1 MAESRKEI
9 SAQQRIRMEELTELL
24 NRASEAYYAQ
34 DTEIMSNLEYD
45 ALYDELRALEEETG
59 FVMAGSPTVRVG
71 YAAVEELP
79 RVRHEQ
85 PMLSLDKTKSRE
97 ELAQWLGD
105 QRGLLSWKLDG
116 LTVVLTYE
124 GGRLSRAVTRG
135 NGEIGEEITA
145 NAATFRNI
153 PGRIPFGG
161 RLTLRGEAV
170 IRYSDFAQINE
181 EIAAEA
187 AAKGV
192 IEDVRYKNPRNLCS
206 GSVRQLDSSVTAKRR
221 VRFYAFSLVEALAP
235 AEATEETASA
245 ITAEAAS
252 AAPGEDVSTAH
263 AETASAITAETA
275 SAAPD
280 FHNSRLAQLQFLQE
294 QGFET
299 VETAAVTGETIPA
312 QIGEFERKI
321 KDFDIPSDGLVLLLD
336 DIAYGES
343 LGRTAKFPR
352 NAIAFK
358 WADEQQE
365 TTLLEVEWSASRTG
379 LINPVAIFEPVE
391 LEGTTVR
398 RASVHNVSIVRSLQL
413 GIGDRLRVY
422 KANMI
427 IPQIAENLTRSG
439 TLEIPGACPVCGGK
453 TEIRREIDTEVLVC
467 TNAECPAK
475 KIKAFTL
482 FTSRSAMNIEGLS
495 EMTLEK
501 FIAEGFI
508 HEFADLYHLD
518 GHRQEIVEM
527 EGFGEKSY
535 SRLQES
541 VDRSRNTTLP
551 RLVYALGIAGIGA
564 ANARVLCDHFGD
576 DLEALAA
583 ASAEDLGEV
592 EGIGPVL
599 ASAVSEWFAK
609 DTNRAMLERLLQ
621 EVHPAPRQ
629 SAVRRAA
636 AAAAAQAQG
645 GAAGSPEPGR
655 QTGPE
660 TEAAS
665 GSTGSSLTAAGASA
679 GAAALQTQEDPI
691 AGKTFVVTGKVFHFA
706 NRDALKE
713 YIADRGGKVTGSVSA
728 KTDYLINNDVTSTSS
743 KNKKAAQLG
752 IPILSEED
760 FLKLAGEQPGA
771 G

>member
-1 MAESRKEI
+1 MKKDSVEQRK
-9 SAQQRIRMEELTELL
+9 RMEYLTDLL
-24 NRASEAYYAQ
+24 NRASEAYYAR

-59 FVMAGSPTVRVG
+59 VVMAGSPTVHVG

-79 RVRHEQ
+79 RVRHER

-97 ELAQWLGD
+97 DLASWLGD
-105 QRGLLSWKLDG
+105 HRGLLSWKLDG

-124 GGRLSRAVTRG
+124 DGRLSRAVTRG

-145 NAATFRNI
+145 NAATFRNL
-153 PGRIPFGG
+153 PAVIPFRGK
-161 RLTLRGEAV
+161 LTLRGEAV
-170 IRYSDFAQINE
+170 IRYSDFTQINE
-181 EIAAEA
+181 EMAAEA
-187 AAKGV
+187 AARGTL
-192 IEDVRYKNPRNLCS
+192 EDVGYKNPRNLCS

-221 VRFYAFSLVEALAP
+221 VRFYAFTLVEASLTDP
-235 AEATEETASA
+235 SQGQE
-245 ITAEAAS
+245 
-252 AAPGEDVSTAH
+252 
-263 AETASAITAETA
+263 
-275 SAAPD
+275 PD
-280 FHNSRLAQLQFLQE
+280 FCNSRLEQLRFLQA

-299 VETAAVTGETIPA
+299 VETEIVTGATVSEAVERFA
-312 QIGEFERKI
+312 QKI
-321 KDFDIPSDGLVLLLD
+321 TGFDVPSDGLVLLLD

-358 WADEQQE
+358 WADELQE
-365 TTLLEVEWSASRTG
+365 TTLTEVEWSASRTG

-413 GIGDRLRVY
+413 GIGDRVTVY

-439 TLEIPGACPVCGGK
+439 TLEIPCSCPVCSGP
-453 TEIRREIDTEVLVC
+453 TQIRREIDTEVLVC
-467 TNAECPAK
+467 TNPDCPAK

-508 HEFADLYHLD
+508 HEFADIYHLD
-518 GHRQEIVEM
+518 DHRDAIVDM

-535 SRLQES
+535 NRLIES
-541 VDRSRNTTLP
+541 VDKSRTTTMP
-551 RLVYALGIAGIGA
+551 RLLYALGIAGIGA
-564 ANARVLCDHFGD
+564 ANARVLCDHFED
-576 DLEALAA
+576 DIRAIRS
-583 ASAEDLGEV
+583 ASAEELGQV

-599 ASAVSEWFAK
+599 AAAVSAWFADEK
-609 DTNRAMLERLLQ
+609 NLLMLDRLLQ
-621 EVHPAPRQ
+621 ELKP
-629 SAVRRAA
+629 AVRESVRAA
-636 AAAAAQAQG
+636 AERKARVAEANAAD
-645 GAAGSPEPGR
+645 GAGNTE
-655 QTGPE
+655 GP
-660 TEAAS
+660 AAS
-665 GSTGSSLTAAGASA
+665 GI
-679 GAAALQTQEDPI
+679 QEDPV

-713 YIADRGGKVTGSVSA
+713 FIADRGGKVTGSVSA

-760 FLKLAGEQPGA
+760 FIKLAGA
-771 G
+771 VTD

>member
-1 MAESRKEI
+1 MKKDSVEQRK
-9 SAQQRIRMEELTELL
+9 RMEYLTDLL
-24 NRASEAYYAQ
+24 NRASEAYYAR

-59 FVMAGSPTVRVG
+59 VVMAGSPTVHVG

-79 RVRHEQ
+79 RVRHER

-97 ELAQWLGD
+97 DLASWLGD
-105 QRGLLSWKLDG
+105 HRGLLSWKLDG

-124 GGRLSRAVTRG
+124 DGRLSRAVTRG

-145 NAATFRNI
+145 NAATFRNL
-153 PGRIPFGG
+153 PAVIPFRGK
-161 RLTLRGEAV
+161 LTLRGEAV
-170 IRYSDFAQINE
+170 IRYSDFTQINE
-181 EIAAEA
+181 EMAAEA
-187 AAKGV
+187 AARGTL
-192 IEDVRYKNPRNLCS
+192 EDVGYKNPRNLCS

-221 VRFYAFSLVEALAP
+221 VRFYAFTLVEASLTDP
-235 AEATEETASA
+235 SQGQE
-245 ITAEAAS
+245 
-252 AAPGEDVSTAH
+252 
-263 AETASAITAETA
+263 
-275 SAAPD
+275 PD
-280 FHNSRLAQLQFLQE
+280 FCNSRLEQLRFLQA

-299 VETAAVTGETIPA
+299 VETEIVTGATVSEAVERFA
-312 QIGEFERKI
+312 QKI
-321 KDFDIPSDGLVLLLD
+321 TGFDVPSDGLVLLLD

-358 WADEQQE
+358 WADELQE
-365 TTLLEVEWSASRTG
+365 TTLTEVEWSASRTG

-413 GIGDRLRVY
+413 GIGDRVTVY

-439 TLEIPGACPVCGGK
+439 TLEIPCSCPVCSGP
-453 TEIRREIDTEVLVC
+453 TQIRREIDTEVLVC
-467 TNAECPAK
+467 TNPDCPAK

-508 HEFADLYHLD
+508 HEFADIYHLD
-518 GHRQEIVEM
+518 DHRDAIVDM

-535 SRLQES
+535 NRLIES
-541 VDRSRNTTLP
+541 VDKSRTTTMP
-551 RLVYALGIAGIGA
+551 RLLYALGIAGIGA
-564 ANARVLCDHFGD
+564 ANARVLCDHFED
-576 DLEALAA
+576 DIRAIRS
-583 ASAEDLGEV
+583 ASAEELGQV

-599 ASAVSEWFAK
+599 AAAVSAWFADEK
-609 DTNRAMLERLLQ
+609 NLLMLDRLLQ
-621 EVHPAPRQ
+621 ELKP
-629 SAVRRAA
+629 AVRESVRAA
-636 AAAAAQAQG
+636 AERKARAAEADPAD
-645 GAAGSPEPGR
+645 GAGNTE
-655 QTGPE
+655 GP
-660 TEAAS
+660 AAS
-665 GSTGSSLTAAGASA
+665 GI
-679 GAAALQTQEDPI
+679 QEDPV

-706 NRDALKE
+706 NSDALKE
-713 YIADRGGKVTGSVSA
+713 FIADRGGKVTGSVSA

-760 FLKLAGEQPGA
+760 FIKLAGA
-771 G
+771 VTD

>member
-1 MAESRKEI
+1 MKKDSVEQRK
-9 SAQQRIRMEELTELL
+9 RMEYLTDLL
-24 NRASEAYYAQ
+24 NRASEAYYAR

-59 FVMAGSPTVRVG
+59 VVMAGSPTVHVG

-79 RVRHEQ
+79 RVRHER

-97 ELAQWLGD
+97 DLASWLGD
-105 QRGLLSWKLDG
+105 HRGLLSWKLDG

-124 GGRLSRAVTRG
+124 DGRLSRAVTRG

-145 NAATFRNI
+145 NAATFRNL
-153 PGRIPFGG
+153 PAVIPFRGK
-161 RLTLRGEAV
+161 LTLRGEAV
-170 IRYSDFAQINE
+170 IRYSDFTQINE
-181 EIAAEA
+181 EMAAEA
-187 AAKGV
+187 AARGTL
-192 IEDVRYKNPRNLCS
+192 EDVGYKNPRNLCS

-221 VRFYAFSLVEALAP
+221 VRFYAFTLVEASLTDP
-235 AEATEETASA
+235 SQGQE
-245 ITAEAAS
+245 
-252 AAPGEDVSTAH
+252 
-263 AETASAITAETA
+263 
-275 SAAPD
+275 PD
-280 FHNSRLAQLQFLQE
+280 FCNSRLEQLRFLQA

-299 VETAAVTGETIPA
+299 VETEIVTGATVSEAVERFA
-312 QIGEFERKI
+312 QKI
-321 KDFDIPSDGLVLLLD
+321 TGFDVPSDGLVLLLD

-358 WADEQQE
+358 WADELQE
-365 TTLLEVEWSASRTG
+365 TTLTEVEWSASRTG

-413 GIGDRLRVY
+413 GIGDRVTVY

-439 TLEIPGACPVCGGK
+439 TLEIPCSCPVCSGP
-453 TEIRREIDTEVLVC
+453 TQIRREIDTEVLVC
-467 TNAECPAK
+467 TNPDCPAK

-508 HEFADLYHLD
+508 HEFADIYHLD
-518 GHRQEIVEM
+518 DHRDAIVDM

-535 SRLQES
+535 NRLIES
-541 VDRSRNTTLP
+541 VDKSRTTTMP
-551 RLVYALGIAGIGA
+551 RLLYALGIAGIGA
-564 ANARVLCDHFGD
+564 ANARVLCDHFED
-576 DLEALAA
+576 DIRAIRS
-583 ASAEDLGEV
+583 ASAEELGQV

-599 ASAVSEWFAK
+599 AAAVSAWFADEK
-609 DTNRAMLERLLQ
+609 NLLMLDRLLQ
-621 EVHPAPRQ
+621 ELKP
-629 SAVRRAA
+629 AVRESVRAA
-636 AAAAAQAQG
+636 AERKARVAEADAAD
-645 GAAGSPEPGR
+645 GAGNTE
-655 QTGPE
+655 GP
-660 TEAAS
+660 AAS
-665 GSTGSSLTAAGASA
+665 GI
-679 GAAALQTQEDPI
+679 QEDPV

-713 YIADRGGKVTGSVSA
+713 FIADRGGKVTGSVSA

-760 FLKLAGEQPGA
+760 FIKLAGA
-771 G
+771 VTD

>member
-1 MAESRKEI
+1 
-9 SAQQRIRMEELTELL
+9 MEYLTDLL
-24 NRASEAYYAQ
+24 NRASEAYYAR

-59 FVMAGSPTVRVG
+59 VVMAGSPTVHVG

-79 RVRHEQ
+79 RVRHER

-97 ELAQWLGD
+97 DLASWLGD
-105 QRGLLSWKLDG
+105 HRGLLSWKLDG

-124 GGRLSRAVTRG
+124 DGRLSRAVTRG

-145 NAATFRNI
+145 NAATFRNL
-153 PGRIPFGG
+153 PAMIPFRGK
-161 RLTLRGEAV
+161 LTLRGEAV
-170 IRYSDFAQINE
+170 IRYSDFTQINE
-181 EIAAEA
+181 EMAAEA
-187 AAKGV
+187 AARGTL
-192 IEDVRYKNPRNLCS
+192 EDVGYKNPRNLCS

-221 VRFYAFSLVEALAP
+221 VRFYAFTLVEASLTDP
-235 AEATEETASA
+235 SQGQE
-245 ITAEAAS
+245 
-252 AAPGEDVSTAH
+252 
-263 AETASAITAETA
+263 
-275 SAAPD
+275 PD
-280 FHNSRLAQLQFLQE
+280 FCNSRLEQLRFLQA

-299 VETAAVTGETIPA
+299 VETEIVTGATVSEAVERFA
-312 QIGEFERKI
+312 QKI
-321 KDFDIPSDGLVLLLD
+321 TGFDVPSDGLVLLLD

-358 WADEQQE
+358 WADELQE
-365 TTLLEVEWSASRTG
+365 TTLTEVEWSASRTG

-413 GIGDRLRVY
+413 GIGDRVTVY

-439 TLEIPGACPVCGGK
+439 TLEIPCSCPVCSGP
-453 TEIRREIDTEVLVC
+453 TQIRREIDTEVLVC
-467 TNAECPAK
+467 TNPDCPAK

-508 HEFADLYHLD
+508 HEFADIYHLD
-518 GHRQEIVEM
+518 DHRDEIVDM

-535 SRLQES
+535 NRLIES
-541 VDRSRNTTLP
+541 VDKSRTTTMP
-551 RLVYALGIAGIGA
+551 RLLYALGIAGIGA
-564 ANARVLCDHFGD
+564 ANARVLCDHFED
-576 DLEALAA
+576 DIRAIRS
-583 ASAEDLGEV
+583 ASAEELGQV

-599 ASAVSEWFAK
+599 AAAVSAWFADEK
-609 DTNRAMLERLLQ
+609 NLLMLDRLLQ
-621 EVHPAPRQ
+621 ELKP
-629 SAVRRAA
+629 AVRESVRAA
-636 AAAAAQAQG
+636 AERKARAAEADAAD
-645 GAAGSPEPGR
+645 GAGNTE
-655 QTGPE
+655 GP
-660 TEAAS
+660 AAS
-665 GSTGSSLTAAGASA
+665 GI
-679 GAAALQTQEDPI
+679 QEDPV

-713 YIADRGGKVTGSVSA
+713 FIADRGGKVTGSVSA

-760 FLKLAGEQPGA
+760 FIKLAGA
-771 G
+771 VTD

>member
-1 MAESRKEI
+1 MERDRKEL
-9 SAQQRIRMEELTELL
+9 SAETRSRMEYLAGLL
-24 NRASEAYYAQ
+24 NEASEAYYAR

-45 ALYDELRALEEETG
+45 HYYDELQALEKESG
-59 FVMAGSPTVRVG
+59 FVLSGSPTLRVG

-97 ELAQWLGD
+97 ALAQWLGD
-105 QRGLLSWKLDG
+105 QTGLLSWKLDG

-124 GGRLSRAVTRG
+124 EGKLARAVTRG

-145 NAATFRNI
+145 NAAAFRNL
-153 PGRIPFGG
+153 PAVIPFRGK
-161 RLTLRGEAV
+161 LTLRGEAI
-170 IRYSDFAQINE
+170 IRYSDFAVINE

-187 AAKGV
+187 AAKGTL
-192 IEDVRYKNPRNLCS
+192 EDVRYKNPRNLCS

-221 VRFYAFSLVEALAP
+221 VRFYAFTLVEASVENSEKTSGHP
-235 AEATEETASA
+235 
-245 ITAEAAS
+245 
-252 AAPGEDVSTAH
+252 V
-263 AETASAITAETA
+263 
-275 SAAPD
+275 PD
-280 FHNSRLAQLQFLQE
+280 FHNSRLEQLRFLQK

-299 VETAAVTGETIPA
+299 VETSVVTGETVA
-312 QIGEFERKI
+312 GQVDLFEQKI
-321 KDFDIPSDGLVLLLD
+321 AGFDIPSDGLVLLMD
-336 DIAYGES
+336 DIAYGDS

-365 TTLLEVEWSASRTG
+365 TTLKEVEWSASRTG

-391 LEGTTVR
+391 LEGTTVK
-398 RASVHNVSIVRSLQL
+398 RASVHNVSIVRALHL
-413 GIGDRLRVY
+413 GIGDRLTVY

-439 TLEIPGACPVCGGK
+439 TLEIPEVCPVCGGK
-453 TEIRREIDTEVLVC
+453 TEILREIDTEVLVC
-467 TNAECPAK
+467 TNPECPAK

-482 FTSRSAMNIEGLS
+482 FASRSAMNIEGLS

-508 HEFADLYHLD
+508 HEFADIYHLD
-518 GHRQEIVEM
+518 QHRDAIVEM

-535 SRLQES
+535 TRLIES
-541 VDRSRNTTLP
+541 VERSRQTTLP

-564 ANARVLCDHFGD
+564 ANARILCNHFGE
-576 DLEALAA
+576 DLEAMAA
-583 ASAEDLGEV
+583 ASAEEIGQA

-599 ASAVSEWFAK
+599 AAAVSEWFASEK
-609 DTNRAMLERLLQ
+609 NRAVLDHLLQ
-621 EVHPAPRQ
+621 EVHP
-629 SAVRRAA
+629 VRRTSVRPSRPAA
-636 AAAAAQAQG
+636 AREGGLSAADSGDTGTGQLSSEEQEG
-645 GAAGSPEPGR
+645 SAG
-655 QTGPE
+655 TGP
-660 TEAAS
+660 
-665 GSTGSSLTAAGASA
+665 
-679 GAAALQTQEDPI
+679 DPI
-691 AGKTFVVTGKVFHFA
+691 AGKTFVVTGKVFHFS
-706 NRDALKE
+706 NRDELKE
-713 YIADRGGKVTGSVSA
+713 FIADRGGKVTGSVSA

-760 FLKLAGEQPGA
+760 FLKLAGEL
-771 G
+771 

>member
-1 MAESRKEI
+1 MKKDSVEQRK
-9 SAQQRIRMEELTELL
+9 RMEYLTDLL
-24 NRASEAYYAQ
+24 NRASEAYYAR

-59 FVMAGSPTVRVG
+59 VVMAGSPTVHVG

-79 RVRHEQ
+79 RVRHER

-97 ELAQWLGD
+97 DLASWLGD
-105 QRGLLSWKLDG
+105 HRGLLSWKLDG

-124 GGRLSRAVTRG
+124 DGRLFRAVTRG

-145 NAATFRNI
+145 NAATFRNL
-153 PGRIPFGG
+153 PAMIPFRGK
-161 RLTLRGEAV
+161 LTLRGEAV
-170 IRYSDFAQINE
+170 IRYSDFTQINE
-181 EIAAEA
+181 EMAAEA
-187 AAKGV
+187 AARGTL
-192 IEDVRYKNPRNLCS
+192 EDVGYKNPRNLCS

-221 VRFYAFSLVEALAP
+221 VRFYAFTLVEASLTDP
-235 AEATEETASA
+235 SQGQE
-245 ITAEAAS
+245 
-252 AAPGEDVSTAH
+252 
-263 AETASAITAETA
+263 
-275 SAAPD
+275 PD
-280 FHNSRLAQLQFLQE
+280 FCNSRLEQLRFLQA

-299 VETAAVTGETIPA
+299 VETEIVTGATVSEAVERFA
-312 QIGEFERKI
+312 QKI
-321 KDFDIPSDGLVLLLD
+321 TGFDVPSDGLVLLLD

-358 WADEQQE
+358 WADELQE
-365 TTLLEVEWSASRTG
+365 TTLTEVEWSASRTG

-413 GIGDRLRVY
+413 GIGDRVTVY

-439 TLEIPGACPVCGGK
+439 TLEIPCSCPVCSGP
-453 TEIRREIDTEVLVC
+453 TQIRREIDTEVLVC
-467 TNAECPAK
+467 TNPDCPAK

-508 HEFADLYHLD
+508 HEFADIYHLD
-518 GHRQEIVEM
+518 DHRDEIVDM

-535 SRLQES
+535 NRLIES
-541 VDRSRNTTLP
+541 VDKSRTTTMP
-551 RLVYALGIAGIGA
+551 RLLYALGIAGIGA
-564 ANARVLCDHFGD
+564 ANARVLCDHFED
-576 DLEALAA
+576 DIRAIRS
-583 ASAEDLGEV
+583 ASAEELGQV

-599 ASAVSEWFAK
+599 AAAVSAWFADEK
-609 DTNRAMLERLLQ
+609 NLLMLDRLLQ
-621 EVHPAPRQ
+621 ELKP
-629 SAVRRAA
+629 AVRESVRAA
-636 AAAAAQAQG
+636 AERKARAAEADPAD
-645 GAAGSPEPGR
+645 GAGNTE
-655 QTGPE
+655 GP
-660 TEAAS
+660 AAS
-665 GSTGSSLTAAGASA
+665 GI
-679 GAAALQTQEDPI
+679 QEDPV

-713 YIADRGGKVTGSVSA
+713 FIADRGGKVTGSVSA

-760 FLKLAGEQPGA
+760 FIKLAGA
-771 G
+771 VTD

>member
-1 MAESRKEI
+1 MKKDSVEQRK
-9 SAQQRIRMEELTELL
+9 RMEYLTDLL
-24 NRASEAYYAQ
+24 NRASEAYYAR

-59 FVMAGSPTVRVG
+59 VVMAGSPTVHVG

-79 RVRHEQ
+79 RVRHER

-97 ELAQWLGD
+97 DLVSWLGD
-105 QRGLLSWKLDG
+105 HRGLLSWKLDG

-124 GGRLSRAVTRG
+124 DGRLSRAVTRG

-145 NAATFRNI
+145 NAATFRNL
-153 PGRIPFGG
+153 PAMIPFRGK
-161 RLTLRGEAV
+161 LTLRGEAV
-170 IRYSDFAQINE
+170 IRYSDFTQINE
-181 EIAAEA
+181 EMAAEA
-187 AAKGV
+187 AARGTL
-192 IEDVRYKNPRNLCS
+192 EDVGYKNPRNLCS

-221 VRFYAFSLVEALAP
+221 VRFYAFTLVEASLTDP
-235 AEATEETASA
+235 SQGQE
-245 ITAEAAS
+245 
-252 AAPGEDVSTAH
+252 
-263 AETASAITAETA
+263 
-275 SAAPD
+275 PD
-280 FHNSRLAQLQFLQE
+280 FCNSRLEQLRFLQA

-299 VETAAVTGETIPA
+299 VETEIVTGATVSEAVERFA
-312 QIGEFERKI
+312 QKI
-321 KDFDIPSDGLVLLLD
+321 TGFDVPSDGLVLLLD

-358 WADEQQE
+358 WADELQE
-365 TTLLEVEWSASRTG
+365 TTLTEVEWSASRTG

-413 GIGDRLRVY
+413 GIGDRVTVY

-439 TLEIPGACPVCGGK
+439 TLEIPCSCPVCSGP
-453 TEIRREIDTEVLVC
+453 TQIRREIDTEVLVC
-467 TNAECPAK
+467 TNPDCPAK
-475 KIKAFTL
+475 KIKAVTL

-508 HEFADLYHLD
+508 HEFADIYHLD
-518 GHRQEIVEM
+518 DHRDEIVDM

-535 SRLQES
+535 NRLIES
-541 VDRSRNTTLP
+541 VDKSRTTTMP
-551 RLVYALGIAGIGA
+551 RLLYALGIAGIGA
-564 ANARVLCDHFGD
+564 ANARVLCDHFED
-576 DLEALAA
+576 DIRAIRS
-583 ASAEDLGEV
+583 ASAEELGQV

-599 ASAVSEWFAK
+599 AAAVSAWFADEK
-609 DTNRAMLERLLQ
+609 NLLMLDRLLQ
-621 EVHPAPRQ
+621 ELKP
-629 SAVRRAA
+629 AVRESVRAA
-636 AAAAAQAQG
+636 AERKARAAEADAAD
-645 GAAGSPEPGR
+645 GAGNTE
-655 QTGPE
+655 GP
-660 TEAAS
+660 AVS
-665 GSTGSSLTAAGASA
+665 GI
-679 GAAALQTQEDPI
+679 QEDPV

-713 YIADRGGKVTGSVSA
+713 FIADRGGKVTGSVSA

-760 FLKLAGEQPGA
+760 FIKLAGA
-771 G
+771 VTD

>member
-1 MAESRKEI
+1 MKKDSVEQRK
-9 SAQQRIRMEELTELL
+9 RMEYLTDLL
-24 NRASEAYYAQ
+24 NRASEAYYAR

-59 FVMAGSPTVRVG
+59 VVMAGSPTVHVG

-79 RVRHEQ
+79 RVRHER

-97 ELAQWLGD
+97 DLASWLGD
-105 QRGLLSWKLDG
+105 HRGLLSWKLDG

-124 GGRLSRAVTRG
+124 DGRLSRAVTRG

-145 NAATFRNI
+145 NAATFRNL
-153 PGRIPFGG
+153 PAMIPFRGK
-161 RLTLRGEAV
+161 LTLRGEAV
-170 IRYSDFAQINE
+170 IRYSDFTQINE
-181 EIAAEA
+181 EMAAEA
-187 AAKGV
+187 AARGTL
-192 IEDVRYKNPRNLCS
+192 EDVGYKNPRNLCS

-221 VRFYAFSLVEALAP
+221 VRFYAFTLVEASLTDP
-235 AEATEETASA
+235 SQGQE
-245 ITAEAAS
+245 
-252 AAPGEDVSTAH
+252 
-263 AETASAITAETA
+263 
-275 SAAPD
+275 PD
-280 FHNSRLAQLQFLQE
+280 FCNSRLEQLRFLQA

-299 VETAAVTGETIPA
+299 VETEIVTGATVSEAVERFA
-312 QIGEFERKI
+312 QKI
-321 KDFDIPSDGLVLLLD
+321 TGFDVPSDGLVLLLD

-358 WADEQQE
+358 WADELQE
-365 TTLLEVEWSASRTG
+365 TTLTEVEWSASRTG

-413 GIGDRLRVY
+413 GIGDRVTVY

-439 TLEIPGACPVCGGK
+439 TLEIPCSCPVCSGP
-453 TEIRREIDTEVLVC
+453 TQIRREIDTEVLVC
-467 TNAECPAK
+467 TNPDCPAK

-508 HEFADLYHLD
+508 HEFADIYHLD
-518 GHRQEIVEM
+518 DHRDAIVDM

-535 SRLQES
+535 NRLIES
-541 VDRSRNTTLP
+541 VDKSRTTTMP
-551 RLVYALGIAGIGA
+551 RLLYALGIAGIGA
-564 ANARVLCDHFGD
+564 ANARVLCDHFED
-576 DLEALAA
+576 DIRAIRS
-583 ASAEDLGEV
+583 ASAEELGQV

-599 ASAVSEWFAK
+599 AAAVSAWFADEK
-609 DTNRAMLERLLQ
+609 NLLMLDRLLK
-621 EVHPAPRQ
+621 ELKP
-629 SAVRRAA
+629 AVRESVRAA
-636 AAAAAQAQG
+636 AERKARAAEADPAD
-645 GAAGSPEPGR
+645 GAGNTE
-655 QTGPE
+655 GP
-660 TEAAS
+660 AAS
-665 GSTGSSLTAAGASA
+665 GI
-679 GAAALQTQEDPI
+679 QEDPV

-713 YIADRGGKVTGSVSA
+713 FIADRGGKVTGSVSA

-760 FLKLAGEQPGA
+760 FIKLAGA
-771 G
+771 VTD

>member
-1 MAESRKEI
+1 MKKDSVEQRK
-9 SAQQRIRMEELTELL
+9 RMEYLTDLL
-24 NRASEAYYAQ
+24 NRASEAYYAR

-59 FVMAGSPTVRVG
+59 VVMAGSPTVHVG

-79 RVRHEQ
+79 RVRHER

-97 ELAQWLGD
+97 DLASWLGD
-105 QRGLLSWKLDG
+105 HRGLLSWKLDG

-124 GGRLSRAVTRG
+124 DGRLSRAVTRG

-145 NAATFRNI
+145 NAATFRNL
-153 PGRIPFGG
+153 PAMIPFRGK
-161 RLTLRGEAV
+161 LTLRGEAV
-170 IRYSDFAQINE
+170 IRYSDFTQINE
-181 EIAAEA
+181 EMAAEA
-187 AAKGV
+187 AARGTL
-192 IEDVRYKNPRNLCS
+192 EDVGYKNPRNLCS

-221 VRFYAFSLVEALAP
+221 VRFYAFTLVEASLTDP
-235 AEATEETASA
+235 SQGQE
-245 ITAEAAS
+245 
-252 AAPGEDVSTAH
+252 
-263 AETASAITAETA
+263 
-275 SAAPD
+275 PD
-280 FHNSRLAQLQFLQE
+280 FCNSRLEQLRFLQA

-299 VETAAVTGETIPA
+299 VETEIVTGATVSEAVERFA
-312 QIGEFERKI
+312 QKI
-321 KDFDIPSDGLVLLLD
+321 TGFDVPSDGLVLLLD

-358 WADEQQE
+358 WADELQE
-365 TTLLEVEWSASRTG
+365 TTLTEVEWSASRTG

-413 GIGDRLRVY
+413 GIGDRVTVY
-422 KANMI
+422 RANMI

-439 TLEIPGACPVCGGK
+439 TLEIPCSCPVCSGP
-453 TEIRREIDTEVLVC
+453 TQIRREIDTEVLVC
-467 TNAECPAK
+467 TNPDCPAK

-508 HEFADLYHLD
+508 HEFADIYHLD
-518 GHRQEIVEM
+518 DHRDEIVDM

-535 SRLQES
+535 NRLIES
-541 VDRSRNTTLP
+541 VDKSRTTTMP
-551 RLVYALGIAGIGA
+551 RLLYALGIAGIGA
-564 ANARVLCDHFGD
+564 ANARVLCDHFED
-576 DLEALAA
+576 DIRAIRS
-583 ASAEDLGEV
+583 ASAEELGQV

-599 ASAVSEWFAK
+599 AAAVSAWFADEK
-609 DTNRAMLERLLQ
+609 NLLMLDRLLQ
-621 EVHPAPRQ
+621 ELKP
-629 SAVRRAA
+629 AVRESVRAA
-636 AAAAAQAQG
+636 AERKARVAEADAAD
-645 GAAGSPEPGR
+645 GAGNTE
-655 QTGPE
+655 GP
-660 TEAAS
+660 AAS
-665 GSTGSSLTAAGASA
+665 GI
-679 GAAALQTQEDPI
+679 QEDPV

-713 YIADRGGKVTGSVSA
+713 FIADRGGKVTGSVSA

-760 FLKLAGEQPGA
+760 FIKLAGA
-771 G
+771 VTD

>member
-1 MAESRKEI
+1 MKKDSVEQRK
-9 SAQQRIRMEELTELL
+9 RMEYLTDLL
-24 NRASEAYYAQ
+24 NRASEAYYAR

-59 FVMAGSPTVRVG
+59 VVMAGSPTVHVG

-79 RVRHEQ
+79 RVRHER

-97 ELAQWLGD
+97 DLASWLGD
-105 QRGLLSWKLDG
+105 HRGLLSWKLDG

-124 GGRLSRAVTRG
+124 DGRLSRAVTRG

-145 NAATFRNI
+145 NAATFRNL
-153 PGRIPFGG
+153 PAVIPFRGK
-161 RLTLRGEAV
+161 LTLRGEAV
-170 IRYSDFAQINE
+170 IRYSDFTQINE
-181 EIAAEA
+181 EMAAEA
-187 AAKGV
+187 AARGTL
-192 IEDVRYKNPRNLCS
+192 EDVGYKNPRNLCS

-221 VRFYAFSLVEALAP
+221 VRFYAFTLVEASLTDP
-235 AEATEETASA
+235 SQGQE
-245 ITAEAAS
+245 
-252 AAPGEDVSTAH
+252 
-263 AETASAITAETA
+263 
-275 SAAPD
+275 PD
-280 FHNSRLAQLQFLQE
+280 FCNSRLEQLRFLQA

-299 VETAAVTGETIPA
+299 VETEIVTGATVSEAVERFA
-312 QIGEFERKI
+312 QKI
-321 KDFDIPSDGLVLLLD
+321 TGFDVPSDGLVLLLD

-358 WADEQQE
+358 WADELQE
-365 TTLLEVEWSASRTG
+365 TTLTEVEWSASRTG

-413 GIGDRLRVY
+413 GIGDRVTVY

-439 TLEIPGACPVCGGK
+439 TLEIPCSCPVCSGP
-453 TEIRREIDTEVLVC
+453 TQIRREIDTEVLVC
-467 TNAECPAK
+467 TNPDCPAK

-508 HEFADLYHLD
+508 HEFADIYHLD
-518 GHRQEIVEM
+518 DHRDAIVDM

-535 SRLQES
+535 NRLIES
-541 VDRSRNTTLP
+541 VDKSRTTTMP
-551 RLVYALGIAGIGA
+551 RLIYALGIAGIGA
-564 ANARVLCDHFGD
+564 ANARVLCDHFED
-576 DLEALAA
+576 DIRAIRS
-583 ASAEDLGEV
+583 ASAEELGQV

-599 ASAVSEWFAK
+599 AAAVSAWFADEK
-609 DTNRAMLERLLQ
+609 NLLMLDRLLK
-621 EVHPAPRQ
+621 ELKP
-629 SAVRRAA
+629 AVRESVRAA
-636 AAAAAQAQG
+636 AERKARVAEADAAD
-645 GAAGSPEPGR
+645 GAGNTE
-655 QTGPE
+655 GP
-660 TEAAS
+660 AAS
-665 GSTGSSLTAAGASA
+665 GI
-679 GAAALQTQEDPI
+679 QEDPV

-713 YIADRGGKVTGSVSA
+713 FIADRGGKVTGSVSA

-760 FLKLAGEQPGA
+760 FIKLAGA
-771 G
+771 VTD

>member
-1 MAESRKEI
+1 MKKDSVEQRK
-9 SAQQRIRMEELTELL
+9 RMEYLTDLL
-24 NRASEAYYAQ
+24 NRASEAYYAR

-59 FVMAGSPTVRVG
+59 VVMAGSPTVHVG

-79 RVRHEQ
+79 RVRHER

-97 ELAQWLGD
+97 DLASWLGD
-105 QRGLLSWKLDG
+105 HRGLLSWKLDG

-124 GGRLSRAVTRG
+124 DGRLSRAVTRG

-145 NAATFRNI
+145 NAATFRNL
-153 PGRIPFGG
+153 PAVIPFRGK
-161 RLTLRGEAV
+161 LTLRGEAV
-170 IRYSDFAQINE
+170 IRYSDFTQINE
-181 EIAAEA
+181 EMAAEA
-187 AAKGV
+187 AARGTL
-192 IEDVRYKNPRNLCS
+192 EDVGYKNPRNLCS
-206 GSVRQLDSSVTAKRR
+206 GSMRQLDSSVTAKRR
-221 VRFYAFSLVEALAP
+221 VRFYAFTLVEASLTDP
-235 AEATEETASA
+235 SQGQE
-245 ITAEAAS
+245 
-252 AAPGEDVSTAH
+252 
-263 AETASAITAETA
+263 
-275 SAAPD
+275 PD
-280 FHNSRLAQLQFLQE
+280 FCNSRLEQLRFLQA

-299 VETAAVTGETIPA
+299 VETEIVTGATVSEAVERFA
-312 QIGEFERKI
+312 QKI
-321 KDFDIPSDGLVLLLD
+321 TGFDVPSDGLVLLLD

-358 WADEQQE
+358 WADELQE
-365 TTLLEVEWSASRTG
+365 TTLTEVEWSASRTG

-413 GIGDRLRVY
+413 GIGDRVTVY

-439 TLEIPGACPVCGGK
+439 TLEIPCSCPVCSGP
-453 TEIRREIDTEVLVC
+453 TQIRREIDTEVLVC
-467 TNAECPAK
+467 TNPDCPAK

-508 HEFADLYHLD
+508 HEFADIYHLD
-518 GHRQEIVEM
+518 DHRDEIVDM

-535 SRLQES
+535 NRLIES
-541 VDRSRNTTLP
+541 VDKSRTTTMP
-551 RLVYALGIAGIGA
+551 RLLYALGIAGIGA
-564 ANARVLCDHFGD
+564 ANARVLCDHFED
-576 DLEALAA
+576 DIRAIRS
-583 ASAEDLGEV
+583 ASAEELGQV

-599 ASAVSEWFAK
+599 AAAVSAWFADEK
-609 DTNRAMLERLLQ
+609 NLLMLDRLLQ
-621 EVHPAPRQ
+621 ELKP
-629 SAVRRAA
+629 AVRESVRAA
-636 AAAAAQAQG
+636 AERKARAAEADAAD
-645 GAAGSPEPGR
+645 GAGNTE
-655 QTGPE
+655 GP
-660 TEAAS
+660 AAS
-665 GSTGSSLTAAGASA
+665 GI
-679 GAAALQTQEDPI
+679 QEDPV

-713 YIADRGGKVTGSVSA
+713 FIADRGGKVTGSVSA

-760 FLKLAGEQPGA
+760 FIKLAGA
-771 G
+771 VTD

>member
-1 MAESRKEI
+1 MKKDSVEQRK
-9 SAQQRIRMEELTELL
+9 RMEYLTDLL
-24 NRASEAYYAQ
+24 NRASEAYYAR

-59 FVMAGSPTVRVG
+59 VVMAGSPTVHVG

-79 RVRHEQ
+79 RVRHER

-97 ELAQWLGD
+97 DLASWLGD
-105 QRGLLSWKLDG
+105 HRGLLSWKLDG

-124 GGRLSRAVTRG
+124 DGRLSRAVTRG

-145 NAATFRNI
+145 NAATFRNL
-153 PGRIPFGG
+153 PAMIPFRGK
-161 RLTLRGEAV
+161 LTLRGEAV
-170 IRYSDFAQINE
+170 IRYSDFTQINE
-181 EIAAEA
+181 EMAAEA
-187 AAKGV
+187 AARGTL
-192 IEDVRYKNPRNLCS
+192 EDVGYKNPRNLCS

-221 VRFYAFSLVEALAP
+221 VRFYAFTLVEASLTDP
-235 AEATEETASA
+235 SQGQE
-245 ITAEAAS
+245 
-252 AAPGEDVSTAH
+252 
-263 AETASAITAETA
+263 
-275 SAAPD
+275 PD
-280 FHNSRLAQLQFLQE
+280 FCNSRLEQLRFLQA

-299 VETAAVTGETIPA
+299 VETEIVTGATVSEAVERFA
-312 QIGEFERKI
+312 QKI
-321 KDFDIPSDGLVLLLD
+321 TGFDVPSDGLVLLLD

-358 WADEQQE
+358 WADELQE
-365 TTLLEVEWSASRTG
+365 TTLTEVEWSASRTG

-413 GIGDRLRVY
+413 GIGDRVTVY

-439 TLEIPGACPVCGGK
+439 TLEIPCSCPVCSGP
-453 TEIRREIDTEVLVC
+453 TQIRREIDTEVLVC
-467 TNAECPAK
+467 TNPDCPAK

-508 HEFADLYHLD
+508 HEFADIYHLD
-518 GHRQEIVEM
+518 DHRDEIVDM

-535 SRLQES
+535 NRLIES
-541 VDRSRNTTLP
+541 VDKSRTTTMP
-551 RLVYALGIAGIGA
+551 RLLYALGIAGIGA
-564 ANARVLCDHFGD
+564 ANARVLCDHFED
-576 DLEALAA
+576 DIRAIRS
-583 ASAEDLGEV
+583 ASAEELGQV

-599 ASAVSEWFAK
+599 AAAVSAWFADEK
-609 DTNRAMLERLLQ
+609 NLLMLDRLLQ
-621 EVHPAPRQ
+621 ELKP
-629 SAVRRAA
+629 AVRESVRAA
-636 AAAAAQAQG
+636 AERKARAAEADAAD
-645 GAAGSPEPGR
+645 GAGNTE
-655 QTGPE
+655 GP
-660 TEAAS
+660 AAS
-665 GSTGSSLTAAGASA
+665 GI
-679 GAAALQTQEDPI
+679 QEDPV

-713 YIADRGGKVTGSVSA
+713 FIADRGGKVTGSVSA

-760 FLKLAGEQPGA
+760 FIKLAGA
-771 G
+771 VTD

>member
-1 MAESRKEI
+1 MAEEKKKNAGE
-9 SAQQRIRMEELTELL
+9 QRARMEYLTELL
-24 NRASEAYYAQ
+24 NRASEAYYAR

-45 ALYDELRALEEETG
+45 ALYDELLALEKETG
-59 FVMAGSPTVRVG
+59 VVLAGSPTVRVG

-79 RVRHEQ
+79 RVRHET

-97 ELAQWLGD
+97 DLAAWLGD
-105 QRGLLSWKLDG
+105 QKGLLSWKLDG

-124 GGRLSRAVTRG
+124 QGKLIRAVTRG
-135 NGEIGEEITA
+135 NGEIGEEVTA
-145 NAATFRNI
+145 NAATFRNV
-153 PGRIPFGG
+153 PAVIPFTG

-181 EIAAEA
+181 ELAAEA
-187 AAKGV
+187 AAKGAL
-192 IEDVRYKNPRNLCS
+192 EDVRYKNPRNLCS
-206 GSVRQLDSSVTAKRR
+206 GSVRQLDSAVTAKRR
-221 VRFYAFSLVEALAP
+221 VRFYAFTLVEAIVP
-235 AEATEETASA
+235 DGTSGET
-245 ITAEAAS
+245 
-252 AAPGEDVSTAH
+252 
-263 AETASAITAETA
+263 
-275 SAAPD
+275 PD
-280 FHNSRLAQLQFLQE
+280 FHNSRMEQLRFLQA

-299 VETAAVTGETIPA
+299 VQTEIVTGTTVAEA
-312 QIGEFERKI
+312 IGHFEEKI
-321 KDFDIPSDGLVLLLD
+321 AGFDIPSDGLLLLMD

-358 WADEQQE
+358 WADELQE

-413 GIGDRLRVY
+413 GIGDRVTVY

-439 TLEIPGACPVCGGK
+439 TLEIPSGCPVCGHE
-453 TEIRREIDTEVLVC
+453 TQIRRDFDTEVLVC
-467 TNAECPAK
+467 TNPDCPAK

-508 HEFADLYHLD
+508 HEFADIYHLD
-518 GHRQEIVEM
+518 EHRDSIVEM

-535 SRLQES
+535 TRLMEG
-541 VDRSRNTTLP
+541 VDKSRNTTMP
-551 RLVYALGIAGIGA
+551 RLLYALGIAGIGA

-576 DLEALAA
+576 DIQAIRN
-583 ASAEDLGEV
+583 ASAEDLGQI

-599 ASAVSEWFAK
+599 ADAVFAWFSDGKNAAVL
-609 DTNRAMLERLLQ
+609 DRLLE
-621 EVHPAPRQ
+621 EVHP
-629 SAVRRAA
+629 SVRESIRAA
-636 AAAAAQAQG
+636 AQKKAQ
-645 GAAGSPEPGR
+645 
-655 QTGPE
+655 
-660 TEAAS
+660 
-665 GSTGSSLTAAGASA
+665 TAAG
-679 GAAALQTQEDPI
+679 GEAADGSEDAARAADPI
-691 AGKTFVVTGKVFHFA
+691 AGKTFVVTGKVMHFA

-713 YIADRGGKVTGSVSA
+713 FIADRGGKVTGSVSA
-728 KTDYLINNDVTSTSS
+728 KTDYLINNDVSSTSS

-760 FLKLAGEQPGA
+760 FLKLAGQ
-771 G
+771 

>member
-1 MAESRKEI
+1 MSDHTSEQKRELSAE
-9 SAQQRIRMEELTELL
+9 QRSRMEKLTDLL
-24 NRASEAYYAQ
+24 NRASEAYYAR
-34 DTEIMSNLEYD
+34 DTEIMSNREYD

-59 FVMAGSPTVRVG
+59 FVMTGSPTVRVG

-85 PMLSLDKTKSRE
+85 PMLSLDKTKSRG
-97 ELAQWLGD
+97 ELASWLGD
-105 QRGLLSWKLDG
+105 HRGLLSWKLDG

-124 GGRLSRAVTRG
+124 GGKLSRAVTRG

-145 NAATFRNI
+145 NAAAFRNI
-153 PGRIPFGG
+153 PAAIPFPG

-187 AAKGV
+187 AEKG
-192 IEDVRYKNPRNLCS
+192 IAEEVRYKNPRNLCS
-206 GSVRQLDSSVTAKRR
+206 GSVRQLDSAVTAKRR
-221 VRFYAFSLVEALAP
+221 VRFYAFTLVEAAVP
-235 AEATEETASA
+235 GASGNDA
-245 ITAEAAS
+245 
-252 AAPGEDVSTAH
+252 
-263 AETASAITAETA
+263 AET

-280 FHNSRLAQLQFLQE
+280 FHNSRLEQLAFLRK

-299 VETAAVTGETIPA
+299 VETAVVSGSTVEEEVGL
-312 QIGEFERKI
+312 FEEKI
-321 KDFDIPSDGLVLLLD
+321 KGFDLPSDGLVLLLD

-358 WADEQQE
+358 WADELQE
-365 TTLLEVEWSASRTG
+365 TRLLEVEWSASRTG
-379 LINPVAIFEPVE
+379 LINPVAVFEPVE

-413 GIGDRLRVY
+413 GIGDRLTVY

-439 TLEIPGACPVCGGK
+439 TLEIPCECPVCGGK
-453 TEIRREIDTEVLVC
+453 TEIRREIDTEVLLC
-467 TNAECPAK
+467 LNPECPAK

-482 FTSRSAMNIEGLS
+482 FASRSAMNIEGLS

-508 HEFADLYHLD
+508 HEFADIYHLD
-518 GHRQEIVEM
+518 RHRDAIVEM

-535 SRLQES
+535 ARLQES
-541 VDRSRNTTLP
+541 VERSRQTTVP

-564 ANARVLCDHFGD
+564 ANARVLCDHFSD
-576 DLEALAA
+576 DLGQLAA
-583 ASAEDLGEV
+583 ASAEELAGI

-599 ASAVSEWFAK
+599 AAAVSDWFAK
-609 DTNRAMLERLLQ
+609 EANRSMLDRLLQ
-621 EVHPAPRQ
+621 ELHPAERSFARRQ
-629 SAVRRAA
+629 PQTASGPGAA
-636 AAAAAQAQG
+636 GGDTAGEGG
-645 GAAGSPEPGR
+645 GAASGPG
-655 QTGPE
+655 GPE
-660 TEAAS
+660 AD
-665 GSTGSSLTAAGASA
+665 
-679 GAAALQTQEDPI
+679 DPI
-691 AGKTFVVTGKVFHFA
+691 AGKTFVVTGKVTHFA

-713 YIADRGGKVTGSVSA
+713 FIADRGGKVTGSVSA
-728 KTDYLINNDVTSTSS
+728 KTDYLINNDVSSTSS

-760 FLKLAGEQPGA
+760 FLKLAQQS
-771 G
+771 

>member
-1 MAESRKEI
+1 VKKDSVEQRK
-9 SAQQRIRMEELTELL
+9 RMEYLTDLL
-24 NRASEAYYAQ
+24 NRASEAYYAR

-59 FVMAGSPTVRVG
+59 VVMAGSPTVHVG

-79 RVRHEQ
+79 RVRHER

-97 ELAQWLGD
+97 DLASWLGD
-105 QRGLLSWKLDG
+105 HRGLLSWKLDG

-124 GGRLSRAVTRG
+124 DGRLSRAVTRG

-145 NAATFRNI
+145 NAATFRNL
-153 PGRIPFGG
+153 PAVIPFRGK
-161 RLTLRGEAV
+161 LTLRGEAV
-170 IRYSDFAQINE
+170 IRYSDFTQINE
-181 EIAAEA
+181 EMAAEA
-187 AAKGV
+187 AARGTL
-192 IEDVRYKNPRNLCS
+192 EDVGYKNPRNLCS

-221 VRFYAFSLVEALAP
+221 VRFYAFTLVEASLTDP
-235 AEATEETASA
+235 SQGQE
-245 ITAEAAS
+245 
-252 AAPGEDVSTAH
+252 
-263 AETASAITAETA
+263 
-275 SAAPD
+275 PD
-280 FHNSRLAQLQFLQE
+280 FCNSRLEQLRFLQA

-299 VETAAVTGETIPA
+299 VETEIVTGATVSEAVERFA
-312 QIGEFERKI
+312 QKI
-321 KDFDIPSDGLVLLLD
+321 TGFDVPSDGLVLLLD

-358 WADEQQE
+358 WADELQE
-365 TTLLEVEWSASRTG
+365 TTLTEVEWSASRTG

-413 GIGDRLRVY
+413 GIGDRVTVY

-439 TLEIPGACPVCGGK
+439 TLEIPCSCPVCSGP
-453 TEIRREIDTEVLVC
+453 TQIRREIDTEVLVC
-467 TNAECPAK
+467 TNPDCPAK

-508 HEFADLYHLD
+508 HEFADIYHLD
-518 GHRQEIVEM
+518 DHRDAIVDM

-535 SRLQES
+535 NRLIES
-541 VDRSRNTTLP
+541 VDKSRTTTMP
-551 RLVYALGIAGIGA
+551 RLIYALGIAGIGA
-564 ANARVLCDHFGD
+564 ANARVLCDHFED
-576 DLEALAA
+576 DIRAIRS
-583 ASAEDLGEV
+583 ASAEELGQV

-599 ASAVSEWFAK
+599 AAAVSAWFADEK
-609 DTNRAMLERLLQ
+609 NLLMLDRLLK
-621 EVHPAPRQ
+621 ELKP
-629 SAVRRAA
+629 AVRESVRAA
-636 AAAAAQAQG
+636 AERKARVAEADAAD
-645 GAAGSPEPGR
+645 GAGNTE
-655 QTGPE
+655 GP
-660 TEAAS
+660 AAS
-665 GSTGSSLTAAGASA
+665 GI
-679 GAAALQTQEDPI
+679 QEDPV

-713 YIADRGGKVTGSVSA
+713 FIADRGGKVTGSVSA

-760 FLKLAGEQPGA
+760 FIKLAGA
-771 G
+771 VTD

>member
-1 MAESRKEI
+1 MKKDSVEQRK
-9 SAQQRIRMEELTELL
+9 RMEYLTDLL
-24 NRASEAYYAQ
+24 NRASEAYYAR

-59 FVMAGSPTVRVG
+59 VVMAGSPTVHVG

-79 RVRHEQ
+79 RVRHER

-97 ELAQWLGD
+97 DLASWLGD
-105 QRGLLSWKLDG
+105 HRGLLSWKLDG

-124 GGRLSRAVTRG
+124 DGRLSRAVTRG

-145 NAATFRNI
+145 NAATFRNL
-153 PGRIPFGG
+153 PAVIPFRGK
-161 RLTLRGEAV
+161 LTLRGEAV
-170 IRYSDFAQINE
+170 IRYSDFTQINE
-181 EIAAEA
+181 EMAAEA
-187 AAKGV
+187 AARGTL
-192 IEDVRYKNPRNLCS
+192 EDVGYKNPRNLCS

-221 VRFYAFSLVEALAP
+221 VRFYAFTLVEASLTDP
-235 AEATEETASA
+235 SQGQE
-245 ITAEAAS
+245 
-252 AAPGEDVSTAH
+252 
-263 AETASAITAETA
+263 
-275 SAAPD
+275 PD
-280 FHNSRLAQLQFLQE
+280 FCNSRLEQLRFLQA

-299 VETAAVTGETIPA
+299 VETEIVTGATVSEAVERFA
-312 QIGEFERKI
+312 QKI
-321 KDFDIPSDGLVLLLD
+321 TGFDVPSDGLVLLLD

-358 WADEQQE
+358 WADELQE
-365 TTLLEVEWSASRTG
+365 TTLTEVEWSASRTG

-413 GIGDRLRVY
+413 GIGDRVTVY

-439 TLEIPGACPVCGGK
+439 TLEIPCSCPVCSGP
-453 TEIRREIDTEVLVC
+453 TQIRREIDTEVLVC
-467 TNAECPAK
+467 TNPDCPAK

-508 HEFADLYHLD
+508 HEFADIYHLD
-518 GHRQEIVEM
+518 DHRDAIVDM

-535 SRLQES
+535 NRLIES
-541 VDRSRNTTLP
+541 VDKSRTTTMP
-551 RLVYALGIAGIGA
+551 RLLYALGIAGIGA
-564 ANARVLCDHFGD
+564 ANARVLCDHFED
-576 DLEALAA
+576 DIRAIRSV
-583 ASAEDLGEV
+583 SAEELGQV
-592 EGIGPVL
+592 EGFGPVL
-599 ASAVSEWFAK
+599 AAAVSAWFADEK
-609 DTNRAMLERLLQ
+609 NLLMLDRLLQ
-621 EVHPAPRQ
+621 ELKP
-629 SAVRRAA
+629 AVRESVRAA
-636 AAAAAQAQG
+636 AERKARAAEADAAD
-645 GAAGSPEPGR
+645 GAGNTE
-655 QTGPE
+655 GP
-660 TEAAS
+660 AAS
-665 GSTGSSLTAAGASA
+665 GI
-679 GAAALQTQEDPI
+679 QEDPV

-713 YIADRGGKVTGSVSA
+713 FIADRGGKVTGSVSA

-760 FLKLAGEQPGA
+760 FIKLAGA
-771 G
+771 VTD